1 MRAVGLITAATAGGC
16 RLSGPRQATG
26 ASYRNATVSPFASP
40 EVDFASRADGRIG
53 PMIELTH
60 SRYRAVSRLARWE
73 RS

>member
-16 RLSGPRQATG
+16 RLSGPRQVTG
-26 ASYRNATVSPFASP
+26 ASDPNAMVSSFASP
-40 EVDFASRADGRIG
+40 DVDFASRADGRIG

-60 SRYRAVSRLARWE
+60 SRWRSVSRLARLE

>member
-26 ASYRNATVSPFASP
+26 AYRNATVSPFASP

-53 PMIELTH
+53 PMIE
-60 SRYRAVSRLARWE
+60 YRAVSRLARWE